1 MLRTLKIS
9 LALRNAHHANALIY
23 ALAHTP
29 LIRRL
34 LPAAPYGAHTPKALA
49 NVLGALWELAST
61 FAGKALYFL
70 TMVLARRCCTRVAI
84 PHRYI

>member
-49 NVLGALWELAST
+49 NVLGALGNWPRRSR
-61 FAGKALYFL
+61 
-70 TMVLARRCCTRVAI
+70 ARRCTF
-84 PHRYI
+84 

>member
-34 LPAAPYGAHTPKALA
+34 RPAAPYGAHTQ
-49 NVLGALWELAST
+49 
-61 FAGKALYFL
+61 
-70 TMVLARRCCTRVAI
+70 MCIRDR
-84 PHRYI
+84 PHRNFKRRRHDSTAPATDRLRAVRQQ